1 MRLRLRSRRLRRNSG
16 YRGVVR
22 ILHYSDSKRS
32 AFTFQLTQKTEKPQ
46 TKANYAYVC
55 AHSRIVAT
63 FARTSSMT
71 ASGTFSSFLPL
82 RAPKSSARGW
92 SQRTTPVVL
101 VPAPARDT
109 ANPAVRAKFAPL
121 VMGRTTGTLVTWL
134 KASGEMTKTGRRP
147 FCSCPSAGSRPK
159 ISPRLIRSTPAGG
172 AYTDSYACV
181 ARPSEVKSG
190 AVAVQGRRFHRE
202 ERRQRSPGL
211 LGVVVHRRFDCQGR
225 V

>member
-1 MRLRLRSRRLRRNSG
+1 MVDEITNKLFAPAQPLQPRRGSISPCLMLLGSSRRF
-16 YRGVVR
+16 RG
-22 ILHYSDSKRS
+22 
-32 AFTFQLTQKTEKPQ
+32 QLVAQ
-46 TKANYAYVC
+46 T
-55 AHSRIVAT
+55 HSRIVAT
-63 FARTSSMT
+63 FARTSSMI
-71 ASGTFSSFLPL
+71 ASGTSSSFLPL
-82 RAPKSSARGW
+82 RALRSSARGW

-101 VPAPARDT
+101 VPAPVRDT
-109 ANPAVRAKFAPL
+109 ANPAVRAKFPPL
-121 VMGRTTGTLVTWL
+121 VMGRTTGALVTWL